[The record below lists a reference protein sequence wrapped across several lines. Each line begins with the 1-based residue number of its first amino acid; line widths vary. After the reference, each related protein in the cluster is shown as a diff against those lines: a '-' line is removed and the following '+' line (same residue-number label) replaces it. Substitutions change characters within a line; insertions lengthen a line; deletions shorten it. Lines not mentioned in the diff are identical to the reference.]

1 MEATQNAGGTV
12 EWYLKALKNYVG
24 FGGRA
29 QRKEYW
35 MFVLFNIIVG
45 VALGVADAMLGLG
58 WLSPLYVLAV
68 FLPGFAVSFR
78 RLHDIGKSG
87 WWIWIS
93 VIPLIGAL
101 VILYFLVQDSETG
114 DNHYGPNPKTA

>member
-1 MEATQNAGGTV
+1 MEANQSTGGTV

-45 VALGVADAMLGLG
+45 VALGVADVMLGLG

-68 FLPGFAVSFR
+68 FLPGFAVGFR

-93 VIPLIGAL
+93 VIPLIGL
-101 VILYFLVQDSETG
+101 VLLYFLVQDSEAG

>member
-1 MEATQNAGGTV
+1 M

-24 FGGRA
+24 FSGRS

-35 MFVLFNIIVG
+35 MFALFNIIIAIGLAIVDVVAGTG
-45 VALGVADAMLGLG
+45 V
-58 WLSPLYVLAV
+58 LSAIYALAV
-68 FLPGFAVSFR
+68 FLPGLAVSIR

-87 WWIWIS
+87 WWIWIG

-101 VILYFLVQDSETG
+101 ILLWFVVTDSDSGENT
-114 DNHYGPNPKTA
+114 YGPNPKAA